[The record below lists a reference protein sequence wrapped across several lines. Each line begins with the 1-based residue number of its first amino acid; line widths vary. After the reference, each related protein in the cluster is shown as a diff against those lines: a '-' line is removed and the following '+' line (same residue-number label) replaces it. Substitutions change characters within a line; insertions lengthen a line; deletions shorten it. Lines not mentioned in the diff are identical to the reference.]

1 MSSTFKRS
9 RKVASGGITGDA
21 ATTKDVAP
29 APTELGNTA
38 SVPDSITATTN
49 SPHDNVTANHHL
61 PMSGTKFWTRGIILT
76 STGLRELDNILLSST
91 GNSTTSSSSSSSS
104 RTSSI
109 GGQPIGT
116 CICLETDDKFLS
128 WASPLSNCI
137 VRYWCAEVSSIYL
150 CVSSACVRQTCV
162 SLLSNC
168 K

>member
-21 ATTKDVAP
+21 ATTTNVVD
-29 APTELGNTA
+29 TA
-38 SVPDSITATTN
+38 SVVADSIPTTTTTN
-49 SPHDNVTANHHL
+49 SPHDNVSHNHHL

-91 GNSTTSSSSSSSS
+91 GNSTASASSASSSS

-116 CICLETDDKFLS
+116 CICLETDDTFLS

-137 VRYWCAEVSSIYL
+137 VRYWCSEVRS
-150 CVSSACVRQTCV
+150 
-162 SLLSNC
+162 
-168 K
+168 